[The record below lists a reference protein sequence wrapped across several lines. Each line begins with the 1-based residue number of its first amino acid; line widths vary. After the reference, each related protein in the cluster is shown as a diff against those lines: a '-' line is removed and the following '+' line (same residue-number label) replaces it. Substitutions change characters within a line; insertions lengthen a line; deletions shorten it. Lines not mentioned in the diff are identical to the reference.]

1 MLTINT
7 EYKKGIMFVRLK
19 GELTKDTYYKL
30 DKKVTNKIENLGIN
44 NLVFNVTNLKFIDY
58 KGIYKLLYNYEIVK
72 KNKGRVL
79 LCGNNLKI
87 CNKLKKCRLLHYI
100 KEIKDELYAIKIFKI
115 G

>member
-1 MLTINT
+1 MSSSVKRNFSWNFTLTFSGYIFPFLTYPYASRVMGVENI
-7 EYKKGIMFVRLK
+7 GIC
-19 GELTKDTYYKL
+19 
-30 DKKVTNKIENLGIN
+30 